1 MVGVYSRGH
10 AWTLD
15 EPASDGGA
23 DAGPDPVSAFLG
35 ALLSCLTISVKATA
49 RRRKVTIERLE
60 GRVQGTEQGHIKEI
74 AMRLEVWSPDS
85 EETVRALLEPAKRG
99 CYVSGVLKP
108 EIDFHIELIAHGRE
122 TLSQA

>member
-1 MVGVYSRGH
+1 MVEVYSRGH

-108 EIDFHIELIAHGRE
+108 EIGRASCRE
-122 TLSQA
+122 RVSFLV